1 MNNLNDEGPSSLV
14 DENGSA
20 VEQLSLA
27 NHLPHNKVDLNE
39 QLIKNP
45 IATFFLRAAS
55 DALKESGVFK
65 GDLLVVD
72 RSADPSSGD
81 IVIAE
86 LDDELS
92 IRHYHQKGQKILLS
106 TDYSHIEYSQ
116 DDNSSDIPIWGVVT
130 SVIRSL

>member
-1 MNNLNDEGPSSLV
+1 MDNLKDEESFSPE
-14 DENGSA
+14 DENGRA

-27 NHLPHNKVDLNE
+27 NHLSQNKVDLNE

-72 RSADPSSGD
+72 RSANPVSGD

-92 IRHYHQKGQKILLS
+92 IRRYHQKDQKILLS
-106 TDYSHIEYSQ
+106 TDYSHIEFSQ
-116 DDNSSDIPIWGVVT
+116 DDQVSEIPIWGVVT